1 MEALHVQVPAGVNAR
16 AVIDYAMKTYALEIA
31 TGLPPLGDKCWRIG
45 LLGYNAA
52 PHNVS
57 LVVSAFREAL
67 TEQGY
72 L

>member
-1 MEALHVQVPAGVNAR
+1 MDPR
-16 AVIDYAMKTYALEIA
+16 AVIDYAMKTYSLEIA
-31 TGLPPLGDKCWRIG
+31 TGLPPLGGKVWRIG

-57 LVVSAFREAL
+57 LVVTAFREAL
-67 TEQGY
+67 ETQGF

>member
-1 MEALHVQVPAGVNAR
+1 MLQVPEGVDAR

-31 TGLPPLGDKCWRIG
+31 TGLPPVGNAIWRIG

-52 PHNVS
+52 PHNVA
-57 LVVSAFREAL
+57 LVVTAFREAL
-67 TEQGY
+67 EAQGY